1 MKDLKQTETGWSETN
16 FNITMETKKIT
27 PDEIPAIAFQAM
39 EVIRL
44 FKLHVGAIPT
54 SIPGIL
60 MSIPKL
66 IAFFKAAKPSLEIA
80 IKEIKD

>member
-16 FNITMETKKIT
+16 FNTTMETKKVT

-39 EVIRL
+39 EIVRL
-44 FKLHVGAIPT
+44 FKLHVGVIPT
-54 SIPGIL
+54 TIPGIL
-60 MSIPKL
+60 IAIPKL
-66 IAFFKAAKPSLEIA
+66 IIFFKAAKPSLEIV